1 MDVNTGAIVA
11 MATLGSYDPN
21 EHLKIYDDVLN
32 ERLEQQYQQLLRP
45 QKGTEEF
52 EKGKNGIQ
60 SGCGCGAPEAVEK
73 PLRLRRL

>member
-32 ERLEQQYQQLLRP
+32 ERLEQQYQQLLRL

-52 EKGKNGIQ
+52 EKAKTEYNQ
-60 SGCGCGAPEAVEK
+60 AVAAARLKQWRK